1 MSSSLKRATTSNG
14 RSTASG
20 AVTGPRHFLDLRD
33 FDGATLRQMLDVAA
47 GFKRAGGV
55 SSRPLAGKTIALI
68 FEKPS
73 TRTRVSF
80 EVAMRQLGGDVIVLS
95 GKDTQLGRGESVAD
109 TARVLSRYVDAIM
122 LRTDHAAK
130 LTEMAEY
137 ATVPVINGLTE
148 ASHPCQLMADVMT
161 FEEHRGPIAGQ
172 VVAWCG
178 DGNNV
183 ARSWIEAAVRFG
195 FTLRLA
201 TPDSLRPPQAL
212 IDWALKE
219 GAKVELTDDPAKAVA
234 GARCVVTD
242 AWVSMSDNP
251 NESRHN
257 LLAPYRVTSALMAKA
272 APDAIFM
279 HCLPAHRGEE
289 VTAEVID
296 GPQSVVFDEAENR
309 LHAQKGVLAWALG
322 AAR

>member
-1 MSSSLKRATTSNG
+1 VSASLRRTT
-14 RSTASG
+14 RTTQP
-20 AVTGPRHFLDLRD
+20 VTGPRHFLDLRD
-33 FDGATLRQMLDVAA
+33 FDTGTLRQMLDTAA
-47 GFKRAGGV
+47 NYKAAGGV
-55 SSRPLAGKTIALI
+55 TSRPLAGKTLALI
-68 FEKPS
+68 FEKQS

-80 EVAMRQLGGDVIVLS
+80 EVGMRQLGGEVVVLN
-95 GKDTQLGRGESVAD
+95 GQDMQLTRGESPAD

-122 LRTDHAAK
+122 LRTASTSKLHDLAAF
-130 LTEMAEY
+130 
-137 ATVPVINGLTE
+137 ATVPVINGLTDT
-148 ASHPCQLMADVMT
+148 SHPCQLMADVLT

-183 ARSWIEAAVRFG
+183 ARSWIEAAARFG

-201 TPDSLRPPQAL
+201 TPDALRPPQHL
-212 IDWALKE
+212 VDWARAE
-219 GAKVELTDDPAKAVA
+219 GATIELTDDPEAAVA

-242 AWVSMSDNP
+242 AWVSMADDP

-257 LLAPYRVTSALMAKA
+257 LLAPYRVTGALMRRA
-272 APDAIFM
+272 AADAIFM

-309 LHAQKGVLAWALG
+309 LHAQKGVLAWVLG
-322 AAR
+322 ASR